1 MTFLQGDSARTLRS
15 GVSFIALAAFA
26 ASTPALAQGTPGS
39 ISNSTSP
46 TAPNGTA
53 ANTTAPAA
61 TTDTR
66 NAIVVT
72 GIRQSLRNAQTIK
85 RNSDTIVDAITAQ
98 DIGALPD
105 RSVTEA
111 LQRVP
116 GVAINRFAGTS
127 DPDHFSAEGA
137 GVVIRGLTFVA
148 SEFNGRDT
156 FSTGVYGQ
164 AINFQDVPAE
174 LLGSVEVYKQTTADR
189 LEGGLS
195 GTVNMNLRLPFDSK
209 GLHVGYD
216 LEANYGDM
224 AKKWAPVGSL
234 LVSDNWDTSM
244 GRIGLLGAFSYS
256 RLFTR
261 SDAVRVSNF
270 QTRDGTYSNNNSS
283 GTGSGVCRM
292 PLPSS
297 TDATGF
303 PPIIP
308 QPAGAAGQ
316 NAPCFGTP
324 TGGPNGFADFLQGA
338 FYSPVGGQFQS
349 EQHDRKRRGIA
360 AAAQWQSNDRRA
372 LFTAQF
378 LNSRASES
386 WTEHTIGVGS
396 DLSEYN
402 TFPAGCQQNGDG
414 PNNGGTGMG
423 RTQAECRVD
432 ANGNFFFAPDA
443 RGQGYN
449 PGGGPFPNYQ
459 YDSNNVF
466 ENGFV
471 TLPGTGWRTGCGTG
485 TTPVCPAG
493 QPGGSGSSTTRVPTG
508 GMQQSLDKRQVHET
522 NVVQDISANFKFS
535 PTPHWDIN
543 LDVQHVNAKHDN
555 LDMEISGSN
564 FADQQIDLT
573 GNFPN
578 ITAHKPLTLSANWA
592 APNPAMAA
600 ASDSQYFADPRFTFW
615 RNAMD
620 HIEQSRGHEWAF
632 AGDVAYNFLDDSGF
646 LKQLKFGARYAD
658 RQQNIKYTT
667 YNWGSLSEIWS
678 GVASATFMDQV
689 GVPQGATELFT
700 WNDFFRND
708 ANPPPAALFYS
719 GDLTGN
725 YQQAIAFAQQ
735 VQAFEQA
742 QCKAAQAASNVAQTG
757 CSAVSGWAPLA
768 ERPGVIP
775 GTPFLPSEVQPVG
788 QKTDNAYGMLRFGS
802 DTPIFG
808 GVRLDGNIGVRY
820 VRNEVT
826 SSGSIGAPSANAAGV
841 GDAQNNPIPFT
852 TRCAPLPPP
861 PGSPPGTPPPAL
873 PGICAIGPAA
883 YAQLQAFATGQTTPN
898 TANNKYWYWLPS
910 ANLKF
915 GLTDDLIFRLS
926 ASKDLS
932 WASLADIR
940 NFLTVG
946 FDVPT
951 NQLNATAGNPFLK
964 PITSDNFDATL
975 EWYFAGSRV
984 GSLTF
989 DVFLKNIHNYIFQNV
1004 TQRDITSNGVT
1015 ETVAVRGPANFT
1027 GTGKVKG
1034 FEISYTQTYDSLPG
1048 IFSGLGLSANYA
1060 FVKSKG
1066 VPNSFLNGGAP
1077 TSTAPIG
1084 APGVLPLAQLSKH
1097 TINIEPFFEKGRV
1110 SIRLAYNWR
1119 SKFLLT
1125 ESDVIFPFFP
1135 IFQKAYGTLDASAFY
1150 SILPNLKVGF
1160 QAQNLTNAVTETL
1173 QQFTLSGLQG
1183 PRSDV
1188 MQDRRFSLILRGSF
1202 GGGGARSAPP
1212 PPPVVL
1218 PPPPPPAAATQ
1229 TCADGTI
1236 IAAGATCPAPP
1247 PAPPPPAAK
1256 PERG

>member
-61 TTDTR
+61 TIDTR

-270 QTRDGTYSNNNSS
+270 QTRNGTISNNNAA
-283 GTGSGVCRM
+283 GAGAGICRA
-292 PLPSS
+292 PLPLS
-297 TDATGF
+297 TDTQQF
-303 PPIIP
+303 PPFTNNTA
-308 QPAGAAGQ
+308 QDS
-316 NAPCFGTP
+316 PCFGTP
-324 TGGPNGFADFLQGA
+324 AGGPNGFADFA
-338 FYSPVGGQFQS
+338 DSRFAPVGGQFQS
-349 EQHDRKRRGIA
+349 EDHDRKRRGIA

-378 LNSRASES
+378 LNSKASES

-402 TFPAGCQQNGDG
+402 TFPAGCQQNTAG
-414 PNNGGTGMG
+414 PGG
-423 RTQAECRVD
+423 RPEAQCRVD
-432 ANGNFFFAPDA
+432 ANGNFFFAPNA
-443 RGQGYN
+443 QGQGT
-449 PGGGPFPNYQ
+449 PGGGSFPNYQ

-466 ENGFV
+466 ENGFI
-471 TLPGTGWRTGCGTG
+471 TLPGTGWRT
-485 TTPVCPAG
+485 AD
-493 QPGGSGSSTTRVPTG
+493 SGSSTTRVPTG

-564 FADQQIDLT
+564 FSDQQVDLT

-578 ITAHKPLTLSANWA
+578 ITAHKPLTLSATWA
-592 APNPAMAA
+592 APNPALAG
-600 ASDSQYFADPRFTFW
+600 ASDAQYFSDPRFTFW

-620 HIEQSRGHEWAF
+620 HIEHSRGHEWAF

-667 YNWGSLSEIWS
+667 YNWGSLSEVWS
-678 GVASATFMDQV
+678 GSGPAIFMDQV

-719 GDLTGN
+719 GDLTGG
-725 YQQAIAFAQQ
+725 YQQAIAFAQM
-735 VQAFEQA
+735 VQAAER
-742 QCKAAQAASNVAQTG
+742 AACG
-757 CSAVSGWAPLA
+757 CTSTSSWLPLA
-768 ERPGVIP
+768 QRPGVVA
-775 GTPFLPSEVQPVG
+775 GTPFLPSEIQPVG
-788 QKTDNAYGMLRFGS
+788 QKTDDAYGLLRFGGNE
-802 DTPIFG
+802 PIFG
-808 GVRLDGNIGVRY
+808 GIRLDGNIGVRY
-820 VRNEVT
+820 VRNNIT
-826 SSGSIGAPSANAAGV
+826 SSGSIGAPSQQSLGIT
-841 GDAQNNPIPFT
+841 NPFSV
-852 TRCAPLPPP
+852 RCAIQPPP
-861 PGSPPGTPPPAL
+861 PGAPPGTPPTQPG
-873 PGICAIGPAA
+873 GICNLGPAA
-883 YAQLQAFATGQTTPN
+883 YAQLQQFATGVTTAN

-915 GLTDDLIFRLS
+915 GLTNDLIFRLS

-951 NQLNATAGNPFLK
+951 NQLTATAGNPFLK

-1004 TQRDITSNGVT
+1004 VSRDITSNGVT
-1015 ETVAVRGPANFT
+1015 ETIAVRGPANFT

-1066 VPNSFLNGGAP
+1066 VPNSFLNGGSP
-1077 TSTAPIG
+1077 TSVSPVG
-1084 APGVLPLAQLSKH
+1084 VPGTLPLAQLSKH

-1202 GGGGARSAPP
+1202 GGGGARPAPP

-1218 PPPPPPAAATQ
+1218 PPPPPPAAPTQ

-1236 IAAGATCPAPP
+1236 IAAGATCPAAPP
-1247 PAPPPPAAK
+1247 PPPPPAAK